1 MRRNED
7 MFLIFVGSVV
17 LIQSYLFQEAAE
29 K

>member
-1 MRRNED
+1 MRRNEEYV
-7 MFLIFVGSVV
+7 LNIVGSVV